1 MGTNPT
7 KAADNIYCQC
17 RKRAAMYNDKLH
29 SREGASELLGISV
42 STLAGYELGTVKNMP
57 PEMVVLMADLY
68 NSPELK
74 NHFCT
79 SECPIGRASVAQLE
93 VAELDRLTVKL
104 LSSLRKVDGIKDDLL
119 DITADGVID
128 QNETSSLEDI
138 LQDLE
143 RISRHAQELK
153 LYAERLQA
161 ERR

>member
-7 KAADNIYCQC
+7 KAADNIYCKC
-17 RKRAAMYNDKLH
+17 RKRAATYNDKLH
-29 SREGASELLGISV
+29 SREGASELLGVSV
-42 STLAGYELGTVKNMP
+42 STLAGYELGTIKNMP

-79 SECPIGRASVAQLE
+79 NECPIGRASVAQLE
-93 VAELDRLTVKL
+93 VAELDRLAVKL
-104 LSSLRKVDGIKDDLL
+104 LASLRKVDDIKDNLL
-119 DITADGVID
+119 DITEDGVISD
-128 QNETSSLEDI
+128 TEKSTLDDVLVNLD
-138 LQDLE
+138 